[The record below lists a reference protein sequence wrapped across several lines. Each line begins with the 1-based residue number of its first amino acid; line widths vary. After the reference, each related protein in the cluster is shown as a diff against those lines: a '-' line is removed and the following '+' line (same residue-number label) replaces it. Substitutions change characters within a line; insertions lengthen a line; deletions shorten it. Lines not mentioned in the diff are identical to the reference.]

1 MSKVK
6 NLRNQLRRELYRQRK
21 EGQGRS
27 RHTDKLANKGKPIYD
42 KIYSDL
48 SLKTHLSRI
57 ERFSEWTKA
66 EHPEIKN
73 INQITRDIARD
84 YLQQQVT
91 DGKSP
96 YTISADMLAI
106 NRVMV
111 GSSNWD
117 KAIKKSD
124 YNLPKRSFDTLRNN
138 HGNSYRT
145 PEQQQRD
152 ERMRDRYSEV
162 LTYGQ
167 AFGLRRS
174 ELVPSDSRQTV
185 AGTNSL
191 YERDNKLYHVTTGKG
206 GRLRAIECL
215 KSHEQIIRDTYGQY
229 IKPMPDYLADESYTK
244 QDIQRFKE
252 VWKKGERFFD
262 SLSRSLRIHV
272 ECRQYYA
279 MEKLREI
286 QQEEKINIEQERSLT
301 INGVSLSQAEADY
314 ISHQLGHGKDRFD
327 VLNRYIGR

>member
-1 MSKVK
+1 MAKKK

-21 EGQGRS
+21 DGDGRS
-27 RHTDKLANKGKPIYD
+27 RHADKQPNKGKPIYD

-57 ERFSEWTKA
+57 EQFSKWAKV
-66 EHPEIKN
+66 EHPGIKN
-73 INQITRDIARD
+73 LNQITRDIAGE
-84 YLQQQVT
+84 YLQQQVAN
-91 DGKSP
+91 GKSP
-96 YTISADMLAI
+96 YTVSADMLAI
-106 NRVMV
+106 NRVMM

-117 KAIKKSD
+117 KAIQKSE
-124 YNLPKRSFDTLRNN
+124 YSLPKRSFGALQNN
-138 HGNSYRT
+138 HGKAYRT

-152 ERMRDRYSEV
+152 EKMRDRYREV

-185 AGTNSL
+185 SGTNSL

-215 KSHEQIIRDTYGQY
+215 RTHEQAIRDTYGQY
-229 IKPMPDYLADESYTK
+229 IKSMPDYLTKESYTK
-244 QDIQRFKE
+244 QDTQRFRE
-252 VWKKGERFFD
+252 NWRQGERFFD

-279 MEKLREI
+279 MHKLEEI
-286 QQEEKINIEQERSLT
+286 QRDELFSRGQERSLT
-301 INGVSLSQAEADY
+301 INGVSLSQSEADY
-314 ISHQLGHGKDRFD
+314 ISHQLGHGKERWD